1 MAGFLERFDP
11 VQVRY
16 VGHEWRRVVEMV
28 AKSARAISK
37 VRHRKQL
44 RAWPALDIA

>member
-1 MAGFLERFDP
+1 MLPTGTLWPKMVDFLERFDP
-11 VQVRY
+11 IQVRY

-37 VRHRKQL
+37 V
-44 RAWPALDIA
+44 